1 MPTTRPVNPWAALSA
16 LCIGFFMILL
26 DTTIVSIAIPSMLRE
41 LHAGLNA
48 IVWVISVYLLTY
60 AVPMLFTSRL
70 GDRFGP
76 KRVFLAG
83 LAVFT
88 LASLWCGL
96 SGSVEMLIVA
106 RAVQGLGAALM
117 TPQTLAFVTH
127 LFPPAKRGP
136 AMGMWAGVAGLATIA
151 GPLLGGVLVQ
161 HLGWEWIFFVNVPL
175 GVVALVLTWRL
186 VPDWQPKHAH
196 SFDVV
201 GILLSAA
208 GLFLIVFGVQNGQQY
223 DWGTVFGPVSVFEII
238 GLGVVLLAAF
248 VFWQRA
254 NRKEPLV
261 PLQVFANRNFSA
273 GTLTS
278 ATVGFAMT
286 GMFLPL
292 VIYVQSVLGLE
303 PTLAGLLTAPMSLL
317 SGIIAPFVG
326 RASDKVNGKYL
337 VMFGLTALAA
347 GLGLIALQASPT
359 TNPWALVPALLVC
372 GLGIGCIFAPMS
384 NLTMGSVEPRLM
396 GTASGIFNTSRQV
409 GGVLGAAAVGVLLQ
423 ARITASITSE
433 ASTASA
439 ALPEQYRAP
448 FTEGVAK
455 AAASTGEFGAG
466 GGPSPMPGVPA
477 DIAAQAG
484 RLVTQAVH
492 NGLTDAA
499 RQTMLLPMVV
509 LLLGVLAAAAMR
521 RTQPRQWE
529 APKAAD
535 APVVTEPV

>member
-1 MPTTRPVNPWAALSA
+1 MTRPVNPWAALSA

-41 LHAGLNA
+41 LNAGLNA

-83 LAVFT
+83 LVVFT

-96 SGSVEMLIVA
+96 SGNVEMLIVA

-117 TPQTLAFVTH
+117 TPQTLAFVSH
-127 LFPPAKRGP
+127 LFPPAKRGA
-136 AMGMWAGVAGLATIA
+136 AMGLWAGVAGLATIA

-161 HLGWEWIFFVNVPL
+161 HLGWEWIFFVNVPV

-238 GLGVVLLAAF
+238 GAGVLLLIGF

-254 NRKEPLV
+254 NRREPLV
-261 PLQVFANRNFSA
+261 PLQVFGNRNFSA

-292 VIYVQSVLGLE
+292 VIYIQSVLGLE
-303 PTLAGLLTAPMSLL
+303 PTMAGLLTAPMSLL
-317 SGIIAPFVG
+317 SGIIAPFIG
-326 RASDKVNGKYL
+326 RASDKVNAKYL
-337 VMFGLTALAA
+337 VMFGLTALAT
-347 GLGLIALQASPT
+347 GLGIIALQASPA
-359 TNPWALVPALLVC
+359 TNPWALVPGLLVC

-384 NLTMGSVEPRLM
+384 NLTMGTVEPRLM

-409 GGVLGAAAVGVLLQ
+409 GGVLGSAAIGVLLQ
-423 ARITASITSE
+423 ARISASITSE
-433 ASTASA
+433 AGTAA
-439 ALPEQYRAP
+439 ASLPEQYRLP

-455 AAASTGEFGAG
+455 AATSTGEFGAG
-466 GGPSPMPGVPA
+466 GGPSPMPGLPA
-477 DIAAQAG
+477 EVAAQAG
-484 RLVTQAVH
+484 RLVTQVVH
-492 NGLTDAA
+492 SGLTDAA
-499 RQTMLLPMVV
+499 RQTMLLPMAV
-509 LLLGVLAAAAMR
+509 LLLGVFAAAAMR
-521 RTQPRQWE
+521 RTTPRTT
-529 APKAAD
+529 PAATTTG
-535 APVVTEPV
+535 PVPVAAKPA